1 MIGVL
6 NVGHNHLE
14 VVAAVKEQ
22 AEKFLLPG
30 FNVHEEK
37 LCEKELVI
45 LGRAFEEVAK

>member
-1 MIGVL
+1 MLGIITRKF
-6 NVGHNHLE
+6 
-14 VVAAVKEQ
+14 VAAVKEQ
-22 AEKFLLPG
+22 AEEFLLPG

>member
-6 NVGHNHLE
+6 NVGHNHPK

-37 LCEKELVI
+37 LCEKGLTI
-45 LGRAFEEVAK
+45 LDRAFEEAAK